1 MAATRATLTAVPT
14 PRPTRRDADA
24 TRPDLRVVPAPRPTA
39 AIVLVALVVVFGV
52 LLATAALN
60 TMLVS
65 GQRDL
70 DRMET
75 EIREG
80 ERRNQAL
87 ALEVAELET
96 PDRIKEAALA
106 AGMVEPDEVTWVAPR
121 PDGTSDAVTEPTAGP
136 ATDERADGEGATD
149 GSTEVSDSTE
159 ASDAADVSDSADVS
173 DGLDG

>member
-1 MAATRATLTAVPT
+1 MAATRALTAVPS
-14 PRPTRRDADA
+14 RPVRDDVDIA
-24 TRPDLRVVPAPRPTA
+24 RPDLRVVPAPRPTA
-39 AIVLVALVVVFGV
+39 AILAAALVVVFGV

-75 EIREG
+75 EILEG

-96 PDRIKEAALA
+96 PDRIKDAALA
-106 AGMVEPDEVTWVAPR
+106 DGMVEPDEVTWITPR
-121 PDGTSDAVTEPTAGP
+121 PDGTSDAVTEPAVDP
-136 ATDERADGEGATD
+136 VLDERADGGTDTTD
-149 GSTEVSDSTE
+149 GT
-159 ASDAADVSDSADVS
+159 A
-173 DGLDG
+173 G